1 MAGPV
6 DLTALAREAMRARGL
21 APDFPPAA
29 LAQVAGL
36 RPAAASG
43 EVIDRRQLPWC
54 SIDNDDSRDLDQ
66 LTVAERLPDGRTR
79 VHVAIADVDALVPR
93 DSPVDAHA
101 RQNTTSVYTPGRVF
115 AMLPERLSTD
125 LTSLNEAQD
134 RVAVVVSFAVGADG
148 SIDDGVVARAVVRNH
163 ARLTYDAVAAWLE
176 GDAAPPAAVAEVP
189 GLADTLR
196 LQDEAATRL
205 RDRRRRDGALDL
217 ESTDARVVVRDGK
230 VVGLESDSKNRAREL
245 IEDAMIAVNGVTARS
260 LDAHGLSAIRRVVRA
275 PRRWDRL
282 QVVAAKAGD
291 QLPDTPDPKALGAFL
306 ARRRA
311 ADPSGFR
318 ELSLS
323 VLKLL
328 GRGEYVRTR
337 PGEDAGHFGLA
348 VQAYV
353 HATAPNRRYPD
364 LITQR
369 LMKAAVGRAASPYGD
384 DELEALA
391 RHCTVQEDA
400 ADKVER
406 QMRKAAAALLLSD
419 RVGETFD
426 AIVTGASDKGVYVRT
441 LRPPAEGR
449 VMRDTDGLD
458 VGERVRVT
466 LVATDVRRGF
476 IDFVPAR

>member
-1 MAGPV
+1 
-6 DLTALAREAMRARGL
+6 MRARGL

-79 VHVAIADVDALVPR
+79 VHVAFADVDALVPR

-163 ARLTYDAVAAWLE
+163 ARLTYDAVAAWL
-176 GDAAPPAAVAEVP
+176 
-189 GLADTLR
+189 
-196 LQDEAATRL
+196 QDEAATRL
-205 RDRRRRDGALDL
+205 RDLRRRDGALDL

-230 VVGLESDSKNRAREL
+230 VVGLEIDSKNRARDL
-245 IEDAMIAVNGVTARS
+245 IEDVMIAGNGVTARS

-337 PGEDAGHFGLA
+337 PGEAAGHFGLA

-449 VMRDTDGLD
+449 VMRDTAGLD